1 MKLWGKK
8 EPEIVRIQFRHLQFQ
23 EDGTPKGSHSLKQLE
38 AAASFSTI
46 NRHSIR
52 DLRTIFLN
60 SPLIFAG
67 IHKKSKDMSH
77 AWFEWEAET
86 PEYIVKTT
94 NRWRSLL
101 QRIIK
106 ESLINAYWS
115 GDGKVEKI
123 YDEKDVSGVDKAP
136 TEGAKLINL
145 RCIDPMTIVGVKKG
159 FLEIQG
165 YDKNDRLTTRKM
177 HPQRYLSITPHPMG
191 DYERGVSPIDVSYNL
206 ALSMM
211 NADKSY
217 GEYVYRVGNGFMVLN
232 IDQANQKEIDD
243 AYDHMKKIQ
252 KGFVGSERHVFD
264 VKTPLSFE
272 PREFNFY
279 FYRGLA
285 RVLEMPVSMFIGQN
299 TGDVDIRDDR
309 GEYYSAIKSTQETL
323 LNPFVKS
330 VISEL
335 LGIKKE
341 IANYRII
348 WNDIYVDVR
357 TQGEAMR
364 FMASSIRMLS
374 MALIEQKEEELDFIT
389 IEEARNI
396 LGLPPRIPDT
406 DYPQEPPE
414 DDPEEEK
421 KEHTTGFLKKRDKQG
436 MEQMKKFA
444 KKEREIGE
452 KIIRE
457 QNNDNI

>member
-1 MKLWGKK
+1 
-8 EPEIVRIQFRHLQFQ
+8 
-23 EDGTPKGSHSLKQLE
+23 
-38 AAASFSTI
+38 
-46 NRHSIR
+46 
-52 DLRTIFLN
+52 
-60 SPLIFAG
+60 
-67 IHKKSKDMSH
+67 
-77 AWFEWEAET
+77 
-86 PEYIVKTT
+86 
-94 NRWRSLL
+94 
-101 QRIIK
+101 
-106 ESLINAYWS
+106 
-115 GDGKVEKI
+115 
-123 YDEKDVSGVDKAP
+123 
-136 TEGAKLINL
+136 
-145 RCIDPMTIVGVKKG
+145 
-159 FLEIQG
+159 
-165 YDKNDRLTTRKM
+165 
-177 HPQRYLSITPHPMG
+177 MG